1 MLLAYATARLAGWAR
16 PVRRGAEVPLAA
28 NTASAGMSVVIPSR
42 NGKALLEA
50 QLAGVAANLAGVPG
64 EIVIID
70 NGSSDGTT
78 EWLRATYPQVAIE
91 VSPEPLSFANAVN
104 RGIRRARFSHVC
116 LLNNDM
122 RIEPGFFAALLKAFR
137 AVPDLFCATAQ
148 IRFPQGVR
156 REETGKAVMAQ
167 AAPEDFPVRCDEPVA
182 GEDGTWVLYGSG
194 GCSAYDAAKLRALG
208 GVDEAYAPAYVED
221 LDLGY
226 RAWLRGWPSVY
237 VAGAVVEHQHR
248 ATTSRYYTEEQ
259 LATVLEINYLKFLV
273 RAVASPPV
281 FRRLWRQA
289 LDRLR
294 LRAPN
299 DPAARAA
306 LRGAARV
313 VLAGGTADA
322 PEGREASLLWWG
334 RLQPANPGQRPPV
347 FEESL
352 LSLTDGSVA
361 CFPGRVVSGK
371 PPALVTA
378 RGLEHAM
385 SNDGDDAVL
394 LVRVDK
400 LEPPPAHL
408 LARYV
413 EIVETRTDAAFD
425 AAVPWIRH
433 KWRIED

>member
-1 MLLAYATARLAGWAR
+1 L
-16 PVRRGAEVPLAA
+16 
-28 NTASAGMSVVIPSR
+28 
-42 NGKALLEA
+42 
-50 QLAGVAANLAGVPG
+50 
-64 EIVIID
+64 
-70 NGSSDGTT
+70 
-78 EWLRATYPQVAIE
+78 
-91 VSPEPLSFANAVN
+91 
-104 RGIRRARFSHVC
+104 
-116 LLNNDM
+116 
-122 RIEPGFFAALLKAFR
+122 
-137 AVPDLFCATAQ
+137 
-148 IRFPQGVR
+148 
-156 REETGKAVMAQ
+156 
-167 AAPEDFPVRCDEPVA
+167 A